1 MAIIPPIQAILQ
13 EIKKYKKELASKSLA
28 PGFDTFEAY
37 QKAKGIAE
45 GLDKA
50 SDICLEMEKRY
61 IQGDDTD
68 D

>member
-1 MAIIPPIQAILQ
+1 MATIPPVQAIIQ
-13 EIKKYKKELASKSLA
+13 EIKKYKTELASRSLA

-37 QKAKGIAE
+37 QKAKGISE

-50 SDICLEMEKRY
+50 LDICFEMEKRY